1 MKNLLIFF
9 GIAPLLL
16 GVGCSEDPN
25 NANVSA
31 NVIKEDNKIFIVDRT
46 GKRWDVTHAENHY
59 GLKAERFQFG
69 LGPNAIPPIL
79 NPEFLSPGEVGYPA
93 SDQTFLVIGT
103 ALNNDPRAYAISDLI
118 RHEVAEELFDS
129 TYVAVAY

>member
-1 MKNLLIFF
+1 MKNLLIFW
-9 GIAPLLL
+9 GIVLLL
-16 GVGCSEDPN
+16 HGAGCSEGPN
-25 NANVSA
+25 SGNGPSD
-31 NVIKEDNKIFIVDRT
+31 VIKENDRIFIEDRT
-46 GKRWDVTHAENHY
+46 GKRWDVTHAENKY

-103 ALNNDPRAYAISDLI
+103 ALNNDPRAYSISDLT
-118 RHEVAEELFDS
+118 RHEVADEQFGS
-129 TYVAVAY
+129 THVAVAY

>member
-1 MKNLLIFF
+1 MLPI
-9 GIAPLLL
+9 I
-16 GVGCSEDPN
+16 E
-25 NANVSA
+25 
-31 NVIKEDNKIFIVDRT
+31 DRT
-46 GKRWDVTHAENHY
+46 GKRWDVTHAENKY

>member
-1 MKNLLIFF
+1 MKNLLIFG
-9 GIAPLLL
+9 GIVLLL
-16 GVGCSEDPN
+16 HGAGCSEGPN
-25 NANVSA
+25 SGNGPAE
-31 NVIKEDNKIFIVDRT
+31 VIKENDRIFIEDRT
-46 GKRWDVTHAENHY
+46 GKRWDVTHAENKY

-103 ALNNDPRAYAISDLI
+103 ALNNDPRAYSISDLT
-118 RHEVAEELFDS
+118 RHEVADEQFGS
-129 TYVAVAY
+129 THVAVAY